1 MSVLTIASSG
11 MAFSNSRKTWRGT
24 FEGEREEGGR
34 LEVGLLV
41 RHVNI
46 QQNVGY
52 KTLSETKLIQNKVE
66 YETKLNTKFGAQQ
79 NFATHTTH

>member
-1 MSVLTIASSG
+1 MKRKYPLLTEQELPMSVLTIASSG

-24 FEGEREEGGR
+24 FEGVGGEEGR

-41 RHVNI
+41 RRVNI

-52 KTLSETKLIQNKVE
+52 KTMSETELIQNKV
-66 YETKLNTKFGAQQ
+66 
-79 NFATHTTH
+79 

>member
-24 FEGEREEGGR
+24 FGGGWRGVGGEEGR

-46 QQNVGY
+46 QQNVDY
-52 KTLSETKLIQNKVE
+52 KTLSETKFD
-66 YETKLNTKFGAQQ
+66 TKQS
-79 NFATHTTH
+79 